1 MTNQERLLMETKSI
15 TLTPDEMSVY
25 LSENG
30 LNATES
36 YNATDKAQTRK
47 VYETALS
54 ILESIANQP
63 HLMKNYTSDDQT
75 VSQFHENLLARIDQ
89 LENKIR
95 KMKSEESKAAN
106 TNGSFLCCLISR
118 MLSFTMQERLGSHLI
133 ERRIV
138 NG

>member
-1 MTNQERLLMETKSI
+1 MTIRERLLMETKGIMLSDAEI
-15 TLTPDEMSVY
+15 NVY

-30 LNATES
+30 LNASDT
-36 YNATDKAQTRK
+36 YNASDKAQTRMI
-47 VYETALS
+47 YETTLS

-95 KMKSEESKAAN
+95 KMKIDESKAASP
-106 TNGSFLCCLISR
+106 NGSFFILFDR
-118 MLSFTMQERLGSHLI
+118 
-133 ERRIV
+133 
-138 NG
+138 

>member
-1 MTNQERLLMETKSI
+1 MTNQERLNMEIKGI
-15 TLTPDEMSVY
+15 TLTPDEISVY

-30 LNATES
+30 LNPTES

-63 HLMKNYTSDDQT
+63 QLMKNYTSDDQT

-106 TNGSFLCCLISR
+106 TNGSFF
-118 MLSFTMQERLGSHLI
+118 MLFNQ
-133 ERRIV
+133 
-138 NG
+138 